1 MTRYLVFIL
10 FLITGCES
18 SVESVAGSISSEA
31 MLARISSETTPVI
44 LDVRSQEEYQQGF
57 IPGALHVPHDSLENR
72 LASLG
77 LSSDAEIVVYCHGG
91 GRAGK
96 AEKILQKKGFT
107 NIKDLDGHW
116 QAWVENKLPV
126 STP

>member
-1 MTRYLVFIL
+1 MTRHLVFVL

-18 SVESVAGSISSEA
+18 SVESVAETISSEA
-31 MLARISSETTPVI
+31 MLARISSETPPVI
-44 LDVRSQEEYQQGF
+44 LDVRSQEEYDQGF
-57 IPGALHVPHDSLENR
+57 IQGALHVPHDKLESQ

-77 LSSDAEIVVYCHGG
+77 LSRNDEIVVYCHRG
-91 GRAGK
+91 GRAEK
-96 AEKILQKKGFT
+96 AEKILLKNGFT

-116 QAWVENKLPV
+116 QAWSENKLPV